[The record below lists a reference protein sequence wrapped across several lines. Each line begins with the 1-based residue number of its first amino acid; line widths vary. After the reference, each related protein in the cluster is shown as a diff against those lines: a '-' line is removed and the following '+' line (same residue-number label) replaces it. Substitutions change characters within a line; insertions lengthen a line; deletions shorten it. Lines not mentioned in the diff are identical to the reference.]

1 MEYYEYV
8 KYNIVDFKYL
18 LDVITETRLTLP
30 ILTAKHMKRD
40 MNNFQT
46 LDNKQHRTVGSQ
58 RDQK

>member
-30 ILTAKHMKRD
+30 ILTAKHMNRD
-40 MNNFQT
+40 MN
-46 LDNKQHRTVGSQ
+46 KQFSDIGQ
-58 RDQK
+58 QAA